1 MAGVDGTLL
10 SIGAGGVWRR
20 GLAYDAGRVFTLKER
35 GRENG
40 ERGGARCV
48 DVVALGNLAVRR
60 RLQVIRCG
68 VRG

>member
-1 MAGVDGTLL
+1 MAGVDRTLMPA
-10 SIGAGGVWRR
+10 GAGGVWRR

-40 ERGGARCV
+40 GRARCV